1 MISQGIGLQPGA
13 ALECSA
19 KTDLNSLDKSC
30 SATKV
35 SNAVGGIVI
44 RGSKSL
50 VGVELAGSMG
60 TTTGAPSVKL
70 VAVSTEP
77 SSASL
82 YTICLSRLN
91 GSNSSSGEVV

>member
-19 KTDLNSLDKSC
+19 KKDLNSLDGNC

-44 RGSKSL
+44 MGSQSL
-50 VGVELAGSMG
+50 VGVKLTGSMG
-60 TTTGAPSVKL
+60 TTTGAASVKL
-70 VAVSTEP
+70 VAVSTEA
-77 SSASL
+77 SSTSL

-91 GSNSSSGEVV
+91 GSNSFSGEVV